1 MLSYSTDKGKKWS
14 KPRRINDD
22 PAMVSPDG
30 TITSR
35 DATMP
40 TLAVNKDGVVG
51 IMWYDRRDRANNL
64 GYDVRFSASFDGG
77 DTWTPSVRVSE
88 TPYDPEKSDPLPLM
102 RMPGGG
108 ASATLAISSFQYGG
122 GHTAGLAAD
131 AGGTFHPLWI
141 GNSTGTPQLWS
152 APVMVEG
159 TVAKNGG
166 GDLADLEDVSDKIE
180 LRFPNRSYSRATQ
193 TIEADL
199 VLRNV
204 SADTIYGPLKLRV
217 LALHSDLGTPE
228 ADGAGA
234 TSAGTVWDFSALLPG
249 GMLAPKQS
257 TGAKKVRVRIRNAG
271 RSLPAPTGVDAANPL
286 VLTGKALAKRV
297 SAPRKQ

>member
-1 MLSYSTDKGKKWS
+1 
-14 KPRRINDD
+14 
-22 PAMVSPDG
+22 
-30 TITSR
+30 
-35 DATMP
+35 MP

-51 IMWYDRRDRANNL
+51 IMWYDRRDRPNNL

-88 TPYDPEKSDPLPLM
+88 KPYDPEKSEPLPLM

-141 GNSTGTPQLWS
+141 GNSTGTPQLWT
-152 APVMVEG
+152 APVMAEG

-166 GDLADLEDVSDKIE
+166 GELAELEDVSEKLE
-180 LRFPNRSYSRATQ
+180 LQFPNRGYVRATQ

-204 SADTIYGPLKLRV
+204 SKDTIYGPLRLRI
-217 LALHSDLGTPE
+217 LSLQSDLGTPE
-228 ADGAGA
+228 IEGVAQTAAGA
-234 TSAGTVWDFSALLPG
+234 VWDFTALVPG
-249 GMLAPKQS
+249 GILAPKQS
-257 TGAKKVRVRIRNAG
+257 TGVKKIRVKIRNVA
-271 RSLPAPTGVDAANPL
+271 RALPAPTGVDAATPL
-286 VLTGKALAKRV
+286 VITGKALARKV
-297 SAPRKQ
+297 STGSK